1 MTNVAIPKIKAS
13 TASEICERFNPPKE
27 ARALLQEGMNPGEFA
42 DALIAKKQYV
52 TGIDF
57 LAHALPPREGIWWG
71 CLCLQSAA
79 GDEMEPS
86 DKEAATAAVRWVL
99 APGDQHRVAARPAA
113 EAIGLKTAAGALAAA
128 VTQTGSAEG
137 QPKPAPFAAAKTVA
151 LAVKLATIQGDPAR
165 ILDRQK
171 AFVDLALEIAAGRHM

>member
-1 MTNVAIPKIKAS
+1 MTKALTPKIKAS
-13 TASEICERFNPPKE
+13 TAAEICEHFNLPKE
-27 ARALLQEGMNPGEFA
+27 ARGLLKEGMKPQEFA

-57 LAHALPPREGIWWG
+57 LSHALPPREGIWWG
-71 CLCLQSAA
+71 CLCLQSAV
-79 GDEMEPS
+79 GDEIEPS

-99 APGDQHRVAARPAA
+99 APAEQHRVAAKPPA

-128 VTQTGSAEG
+128 VTQTGSSDA

-151 LAVKLATIQGDPAR
+151 LAVKLATIKGEPSR

-171 AFVDLALEIAAGRHM
+171 AFVELALEVAAGRHM